1 MSNFHSTLT
10 RKDFLKGI
18 GMAGAGLGAASA
30 VTPMFH
36 DLDELVASTPSTR
49 NLPWFVKE
57 REHGDPTT
65 PIDWDMIQRR
75 PYTWARM
82 DPTLPVYDNL
92 KAIGAPVARWLD
104 WEDKKAEDEIL
115 YAKAREEFP
124 GFEPGIDG
132 FGDIRTTALT
142 HASEMFAFGQ
152 FPQRMNLGGNMVDLV
167 AAVRAA
173 GGYLGSTD
181 SYAGPKMVHTPEEMG
196 GTKYQGTPED
206 NLRTLKAGI
215 RYFGGEDVGALE
227 LDDNL
232 KKLVFTVDQY
242 GKTLEFGD
250 VEECIETPRKV
261 TIPNKCKY
269 IFLWTMRQPYEWTRR
284 QSGRFEGAATETSYE
299 RAYNTKAHF
308 QDFAR
313 GLGYQMISAGNNSLS
328 PAGAWAVLGG
338 LGELSRAS
346 YVNHPLYGITV
357 RVTWGFLTDMPLPP
371 SRPIDFG
378 ARRFCESCG
387 ICAEACPFGAINP
400 GEPTW
405 RDDNTFG
412 NAGFLGWRCDYTK
425 CPHCP
430 ICQGTCPFNSHPG
443 SFIHDVVKGTVSTT
457 PVFNTFFKNMEKS
470 FKYGRKNP
478 ATWWDEVDDYPYGV
492 DTSY

>member
-1 MSNFHSTLT
+1 MLNFHSTLT
-10 RKDFLKGI
+10 RKDFLKGL
-18 GMAGAGLGAASA
+18 GLAGAGLGAASA

-232 KKLVFTVDQY
+232 KKLVFSTDLY
-242 GKTLEFGD
+242 SKSIEFGD
-250 VEECIETPRKV
+250 IDECIETPTQV

-269 IFLWTMRQPYEWTRR
+269 IFLWTMRQPYELSRR
-284 QSGRFEGAATETSYE
+284 QSGRFEGAATDTSYE
-299 RAYNTKAHF
+299 RAFNIKAHF

-313 GLGYQMISAGNNSLS
+313 GLGYQMIGAGSSAMT
-328 PAGAWAVLGG
+328 PAGAWATLGG
-338 LGELSRAS
+338 LGELTRAS
-346 YVNHPLYGITV
+346 YISHPLYGISIELPGACSLICLCLIPNQSILGVVNSV
-357 RVTWGFLTDMPLPP
+357 RLVVSVLKLVPSVQSIPANQLGKKLTLSEIPDTWG
-371 SRPIDFG
+371 G
-378 ARRFCESCG
+378 
-387 ICAEACPFGAINP
+387 
-400 GEPTW
+400 
-405 RDDNTFG
+405 
-412 NAGFLGWRCDYTK
+412 
-425 CPHCP
+425 
-430 ICQGTCPFNSHPG
+430 
-443 SFIHDVVKGTVSTT
+443 VVTT
-457 PVFNTFFKNMEKS
+457 PSAPIAPSATA
-470 FKYGRKNP
+470 P
-478 ATWWDEVDDYPYGV
+478 ARLMPYPV
-492 DTSY
+492 HSYTIL